1 MIPNPRSYNNAFE
14 ELMICLLRGVVEH
27 TEADEGYLF
36 LELSDQLRLSAC
48 MHHEHGLNREPD
60 TLLSDLPM
68 ALIEHCY
75 RTKILT
81 GHEVPDAWPAA
92 EGPAPTAWL
101 CQPLV
106 VFRHPI
112 GILYLKGE
120 NALTLTAELAVHY
133 FETANL
139 RVARTRETE
148 ALQRDRERLEV
159 LVQDRTRALEEA
171 QQELVRK
178 ERLATLGQLIATVS
192 HELRNPLGTVRG
204 SVFLIANKLLGKD
217 LGVERALDRAER
229 NIVRCDRII
238 EDLLAYTRTHDLE
251 LEPVRIDRWLDNT
264 LEEYPFPH
272 DLTVRLDLNSKA
284 EVEAEPER
292 LRRCLINLLNN
303 ACDAMKA
310 GSSEE
315 EDGSKQ
321 LSITSRIDATQTRL
335 EIAVADTGPGIPA
348 EELTKVLEPLYST
361 KSFGVGLGLPT
372 VVQVLGQHGG
382 GLEVQSTVGV
392 GTVMTM
398 WMPLDDKVRR
408 HRSRGADISGL

>member
-1 MIPNPRSYNNAFE
+1 
-14 ELMICLLRGVVEH
+14 MICLLRGVVEH
-27 TEADEGYLF
+27 TEAEEGFLF
-36 LELSDQLRLSAC
+36 LEHDGDLRLSAH
-48 MHHEHGLNREPD
+48 MHREHGLTCEPNRPA
-60 TLLSDLPM
+60 TLPLV
-68 ALIEHCY
+68 LIEACF
-75 RTKILT
+75 RGKILT
-81 GHEVPDAWPAA
+81 GHEANEAWPT
-92 EGPAPTAWL
+92 EQGPAPSAWL

-106 VFRHPI
+106 VFHQAI
-112 GILYLKGE
+112 GILYLKGD
-120 NALTLTAELAVHY
+120 NPASLTAEQAVHY

-139 RVARTRETE
+139 RVARNRETE

-159 LVQDRTRALEEA
+159 LVKDRTLALEEA

-251 LEPVRIDRWLDNT
+251 LELVRIDRWLDMT

-315 EDGSKQ
+315 EDGTKQ
-321 LSITSRIDATQTRL
+321 LVISSRIDATQTRL
-335 EIAVADTGPGIPA
+335 EVAVADSGPGIPA
-348 EELTKVLEPLYST
+348 EELSKVLEPLYST

-372 VVQVLGQHGG
+372 VVQVMQQHGG
-382 GLEVQSTVGV
+382 GLQIQSTVGV

-408 HRSRGADISGL
+408 HRSRGAEVSDS